1 MALSVCLT
9 GCSDKERA
17 RSSPSKG
24 PVVAT
29 PTQGPNYID
38 SQWPVNRLNVPDP
51 MPTRE
56 VYPIDEVGRLG
67 SSRLKTAQIDWLKTV
82 ISSPYWRQRLGLLY
96 VSPLTE
102 PGSPIVVFYTP
113 PWVHELDADSGYQI
127 VGDPCPDLI
136 LLDTNIYAFPG
147 NPPGGG
153 AGRCWRDPLL
163 DPNEHELAPL
173 PIRPGRVSP
182 ENLLKQLDAFPTK
195 KP

>member
-1 MALSVCLT
+1 
-9 GCSDKERA
+9 
-17 RSSPSKG
+17 
-24 PVVAT
+24 
-29 PTQGPNYID
+29 
-38 SQWPVNRLNVPDP
+38 VPDP
-51 MPTRE
+51 TPTRE
-56 VYPIDEVGRLG
+56 VYPIDEVGRLRG
-67 SSRLKTAQIDWLKTV
+67 SSLSVPQIDWLKTV
-82 ISSPYWRQRLGLLY
+82 ISNPYWRQRLALVY

-113 PWVHELDADSGYQI
+113 PRVHELDADSGYQI

-136 LLDTNIYAFPG
+136 ILDTNYYAFPG

-153 AGRCWRDPLL
+153 AGPCWRDPLL

-182 ENLLKQLDAFPTK
+182 ENLIKQLDAFPTT